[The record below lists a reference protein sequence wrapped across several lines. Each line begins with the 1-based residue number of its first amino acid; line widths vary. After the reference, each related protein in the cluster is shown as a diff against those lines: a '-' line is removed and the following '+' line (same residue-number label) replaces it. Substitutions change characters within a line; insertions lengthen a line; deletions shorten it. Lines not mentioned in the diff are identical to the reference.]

1 MVKEVPGPTDLPFRP
16 NLELLRDCEAG
27 QDFVLSVI
35 QDCWA
40 ESPDARPDFRTIR
53 SRLKNMRE
61 GK

>member
-1 MVKEVPGPTDLPFRP
+1 MVKRVPAAGEAPFRP
-16 NLELLRDCEAG
+16 SLEQLRDCEAG
-27 QDFVLSVI
+27 EDYVLSVI

-40 ESPDARPDFRTIR
+40 EQPDMRPDFRSIR